1 MLFASIALVSQHEIY
16 KLGFFSNIG
25 ITEDVLFVMS
35 QVFVYEIEAQPILS
49 SFNGMFMILGKKLP
63 EKVGKFSF
71 DLG

>member
-1 MLFASIALVSQHEIY
+1 M
-16 KLGFFSNIG
+16 
-25 ITEDVLFVMS
+25 LFVMS